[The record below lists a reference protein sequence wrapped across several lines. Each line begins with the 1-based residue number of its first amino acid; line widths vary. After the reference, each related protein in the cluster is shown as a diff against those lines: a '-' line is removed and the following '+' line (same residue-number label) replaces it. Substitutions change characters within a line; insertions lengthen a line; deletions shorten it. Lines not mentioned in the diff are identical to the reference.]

1 MPFRF
6 VSISYCRSTIGRR
19 IGQDAAGAQQRAGEC
34 PEEASDHHRGSGPG
48 DRGEFKRALVVLCF
62 KRERNDDEVLSGKIS
77 SLVIYLFLLNTD

>member
-6 VSISYCRSTIGRR
+6 VSISHCRSTIGRR

-62 KRERNDDEVLSGKIS
+62 KDVKEMTMRCYPER
-77 SLVIYLFLLNTD
+77 SLVL